1 VPQVDG
7 GTRPR
12 TSAGRWPTGWRRSGS
27 RRRGRRGTGR
37 DQLGDREPQRVL
49 HRAGDRE
56 HRIVRHLRRWA
67 QRPPEPREVG
77 PTAPA
82 RRERASGGGRPVA
95 ERHAVEDRARGA
107 PAPPGCGGTSSPAR
121 GRPQAAQLPVSTSR
135 RSPLAA
141 CTAPATWSTVRTKP
155 VSWSSSAAPNTTP
168 ITRPSGA
175 IIGPPELPERT
186 TARTV

>member
-1 VPQVDG
+1 
-7 GTRPR
+7 
-12 TSAGRWPTGWRRSGS
+12 
-27 RRRGRRGTGR
+27 
-37 DQLGDREPQRVL
+37 
-49 HRAGDRE
+49 
-56 HRIVRHLRRWA
+56 
-67 QRPPEPREVG
+67 
-77 PTAPA
+77 
-82 RRERASGGGRPVA
+82 GGGRPVA
-95 ERHAVEDRARGA
+95 ERHAVEIGRAGRRPLPGA
-107 PAPPGCGGTSSPAR
+107 GEPAPPAR